1 MTRRGRGGGGGEL
14 VVLPSRM
21 AGSTSLIM
29 QADILWGELWY
40 RHAASDMGSGPQG
53 CSEDPGFGSL
63 GSGGDFRR
71 EAARDGETMRRWN
84 ELEGR
89 RPQ

>member
-1 MTRRGRGGGGGEL
+1 
-14 VVLPSRM
+14 M

-29 QADILWGELWY
+29 QADMLWGELWY

-53 CSEDPGFGSL
+53 CCEDPGLGSL
-63 GSGGDFRR
+63 GSGGDFQK
-71 EAARDGETMRRWN
+71 ETVRDGEMTLHYN
-84 ELEGR
+84 EFEGR